1 MKRLVITHVNR
12 NLTVVGGFG
21 SRELVTEFRNGRNPL
36 WSRRPRGWVIQS
48 QNAADLIAMA
58 EDRGFDVVLE
68 DASDAA

>member
-1 MKRLVITHVNR
+1 MNKITVTTVNR

-58 EDRGFDVVLE
+58 EDRGYIVVLE